1 MLYNALAPDN
11 NVNGVVAV
19 AFYKCLLQ
27 LLVDG
32 AIQLFSV
39 LAAIL
44 LSCSKLLQEGYLSL
58 HL

>member
-1 MLYNALAPDN
+1 MVLFGA
-11 NVNGVVAV
+11 

-32 AIQLFSV
+32 AVQLFSI

-44 LSCSKLLQEGYLSL
+44 LSCSKLLQEGYLNL